1 MNRLTSI
8 VLVIVA
14 VAAGLLYLSTYTV
27 AEWQTAIKFRLG
39 EIVATD
45 MEPGLHFK
53 FPVINRVE
61 TFDARVQ
68 TLDEEPQRFLT
79 VEQKNVIVD
88 TFVKWRIGDVREYY
102 VTVGGD
108 PDRANL
114 RLSEIIRNG
123 LRNEFGER
131 TVQQVVSGDRSEI
144 ADTLREQTRKAANA
158 LGMDVVDLRI
168 RRIDLPEDVSESV
181 FQRMVT
187 ERQQVARE
195 FRAEGE
201 EEAERIRA
209 DADRQRAVLLAE
221 ARRDA
226 QRIRGE
232 GDAEAA
238 AIYAEA
244 YSAAPEFYRFYRSL
258 EAYRNSFEGDENLLV
273 LSPDSPF
280 FRYFDSL
287 ELVEDEPAGE

>member
-1 MNRLTSI
+1 MNRLTS
-8 VLVIVA
+8 VLLVLVA
-14 VAAGLLYLSTYTV
+14 VAAGLFYLSTYSV
-27 AEWQTAIKFRLG
+27 GEWQTAIKFRLG

-53 FPVINRVE
+53 FPIVNNVR

-88 TFVKWRIGDVREYY
+88 SFVKWRIGDVREYY

-123 LRNEFGER
+123 LRNEFGRR
-131 TVQQVVSGDRSEI
+131 TVQQVVSGDRSDI
-144 ADTLREQTRKAANA
+144 VDTLREQTRRAANA

-181 FQRMVT
+181 FRRMVA

-201 EEAERIRA
+201 EQAERIRA

-226 QRIRGE
+226 QEIRGE
-232 GDAEAA
+232 GDAEAT
-238 AIYAEA
+238 AIYADA
-244 YSAAPEFYRFYRSL
+244 YSSAPEFFRFYRSL
-258 EAYRNSFEGDENLLV
+258 EAYRNSFDGDDDLLV

-280 FRYFDSL
+280 FRYFDSI
-287 ELVEDEPAGE
+287 EPVSEE

>member
-1 MNRLTSI
+1 MNRLTSV
-8 VLVIVA
+8 VLVIIA
-14 VAAGLLYLSTYTV
+14 VAAAVLYLSTYTV

-39 EIVATD
+39 EIVETD

-53 FPVINRVE
+53 TPFITRVR

-88 TFVKWRIGDVREYY
+88 SFVKWRIGDVRQYY
-102 VTVGGD
+102 LTVGGD
-108 PDRANL
+108 PERANL

-123 LRNEFGER
+123 LRNEFGQR
-131 TVQQVVSGDRSEI
+131 TVQQVVSGDRSAI
-144 ADTLREQTRKAANA
+144 VDTLREQTRKAANA
-158 LGMDVVDLRI
+158 LGMNVVDLRI

-181 FQRMVT
+181 FRRMVA
-187 ERQQVARE
+187 EREQVARE
-195 FRAEGE
+195 FRAEGQE
-201 EEAERIRA
+201 QAERIRA

-232 GDAEAA
+232 GDAAAA

-244 YSAAPEFYRFYRSL
+244 YTRAPEFFRFYRSL
-258 EAYRNSFEGDENLLV
+258 EAYRNSFDGDGNLLV

-287 ELVEDEPAGE
+287 EPAGEQ